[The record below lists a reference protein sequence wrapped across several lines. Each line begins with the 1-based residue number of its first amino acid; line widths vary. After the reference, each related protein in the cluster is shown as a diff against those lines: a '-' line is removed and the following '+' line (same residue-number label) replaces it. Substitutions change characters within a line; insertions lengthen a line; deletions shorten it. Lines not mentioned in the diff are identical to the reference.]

1 MNESEHS
8 RRDQTG
14 SVRGTTIG
22 RVRLAGGTEVAA
34 LGQGTWRIGDN
45 PRRWGEEIAALQ
57 AGVELGM
64 NLIDTA
70 EMYGEGRAES
80 LVGEALKGKRDSV
93 FLVSKVYPHNA
104 GRARIF
110 RSCEESL
117 KRLGTDRLD
126 LYLLHWRGRV
136 PLEETVECMERLA
149 EQGKIIRW
157 GVSNFD
163 TADMRELAAL
173 AGGSR
178 CAVNQVLYHLGSRGI
193 EYDLLPWQRER
204 GMPIMAYSPLAQAGE
219 LRKGLTEHP
228 AVVQAAEA
236 HGASPLQIL
245 LAWSIRGGNIIAIP
259 KASSVRHVTENAQAA
274 RIRLSDEE
282 IAALEDAFPPPSRK
296 VPLDII

>member
-1 MNESEHS
+1 MNASENN
-8 RRDQTG
+8 RRDRTG
-14 SVRGTTIG
+14 AVRETAVG
-22 RVRLAGGTEVAA
+22 RVKLGDGTEVAA
-34 LGQGTWRIGDN
+34 IGQGTWRIGDN
-45 PRRWGEEIAALQ
+45 SRHRQEEIAALQ
-57 AGVELGM
+57 AGLELGM

-70 EMYGEGRAES
+70 EMYGEGRGES
-80 LVGEALKGKRDSV
+80 LVGESLKGKRDGV

-104 GRARIF
+104 GRARSF

-117 KRLGTDRLD
+117 KRLRTDRLD

-136 PLEETVECMERLA
+136 PLEETVECMERLV

-173 AGGSR
+173 TGGSR

-193 EYDLLPWQRER
+193 EYDLLPWQRDR
-204 GMPIMAYSPLAQAGE
+204 GMPIMAYSPLAQAGA
-219 LRKGLTEHP
+219 LRTGLTEHP
-228 AVVQAAEA
+228 AVVRAAEA

-245 LAWSIRGGNIIAIP
+245 LAWSIRGGDVIAIP

-274 RIRLSDEE
+274 RISLSDEE
-282 IAALEDAFPPPSRK
+282 IAALDEAFSPPARK